1 MSQNVNNKKCEKKL
15 RSAQEIQDR
24 IKKIA
29 YKRLP
34 DDLAYKAIPQ
44 IETIRYGG
52 LGLEFEER
60 KKGQQYEALQNSVD
74 GQIKE
79 DWLYCDP
86 KPVAAHFQVSVS
98 AVNSHVPYDLWNGL
112 RWYGRSVIENG
123 KFVKVKKKGKGKPKF
138 SFVWTDPTPSS

>member
-1 MSQNVNNKKCEKKL
+1 MSQNVRNKKCENKL

-29 YKRLP
+29 FERLP
-34 DDLAYKAIPQ
+34 IEIAYKAIPQ

-52 LGLEFEER
+52 LGLKFEER
-60 KKGQQYEALQNSVD
+60 KKGQDYQSWQNSID

-86 KPVAAHFQVSVS
+86 EPVAAHFQVSVS
-98 AVNSHVPYDLWNGL
+98 AVNSHVPYDRWNRL
-112 RWYGRSVIENG
+112 RWYQRSVIENG
-123 KFVKVKKKGKGKPKF
+123 KFVKVKQKGKGRPKLK
-138 SFVWTDPTPSS
+138 FVWTDPT

>member
-1 MSQNVNNKKCEKKL
+1 MSQNVRNKKCEKKL
-15 RSAQEIQDR
+15 RSAQEIHDR
-24 IKKIA
+24 IVEIA
-29 YKRLP
+29 FERLP
-34 DDLAYKAIPQ
+34 DDIAHKAIPE

-52 LGLEFEER
+52 LGLKFEER
-60 KKGQQYEALQNSVD
+60 KKGQQYQSLQNSVD

-98 AVNSHVPYDLWNGL
+98 AVNSHVPHDLWNGL

-123 KFVKVKKKGKGKPKF
+123 KFVRVKQKGKGGPKLR
-138 SFVWTDPTPSS
+138 FVWTDPT